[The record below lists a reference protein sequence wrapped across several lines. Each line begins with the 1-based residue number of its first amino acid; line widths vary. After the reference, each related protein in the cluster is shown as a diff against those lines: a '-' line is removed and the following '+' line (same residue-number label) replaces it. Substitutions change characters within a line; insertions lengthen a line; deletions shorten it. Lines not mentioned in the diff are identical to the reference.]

1 MKRRLKLIIS
11 CVCIILDSLA
21 TPFIFSYLYLAFGM
35 LIWTC
40 KNNCFEIQQLVYCL
54 VMVVLFLTYSVS
66 FVWSNIFLCKL
77 LYRKNKKLVIIPLL
91 LSIILTLIFLFTVA
105 WNFEWE

>member
-1 MKRRLKLIIS
+1 MKRRLKVIIS
-11 CVCIILDSLA
+11 CVCIILDSLV
-21 TPFIFSYLYLAFGM
+21 TPFIFSFLYLAFGM

-40 KNNCFEIQQLVYCL
+40 KNNCFEVQQLINCL
-54 VMVVLFLTYSVS
+54 VVGALFLAYGVS
-66 FVWSNIFLCKL
+66 FVLSNIFLGKT
-77 LYRKNKKLVIIPLL
+77 LYHKNKKLVIIPVL